1 MRRREFIA
9 GLGSAAAW
17 PLVARAQRSAT
28 PIVGFLSSASR
39 ESYAHLVSAFLQGL
53 SETGYVEGRNVEI
66 EYRWGEGQYERL
78 PALAVDLVQRRVAV
92 IAATGSANAAES
104 AKAATSTIPIV
115 FANGS
120 DPVKLGIV
128 SSLNR
133 PGGNATGISFLHN
146 SSIVSKR
153 LDMLRTLVPQATTFA
168 FLVNPDNPATQAD
181 LEDVQS
187 VPRIVGQRIIV
198 LTART
203 ENEIDAAYAT
213 LVQQRASGLLVNVD
227 AFFYSRRNHLVTLAA
242 RHALPAFYYE
252 RQYVADGGLISYGA
266 SNTDGYRQAGN
277 YVGRILKGARPT
289 DLPVLQPTKFELVIN
304 LKTAK
309 ALGLTIPETLLATA
323 DEVIQ

>member
-1 MRRREFIA
+1 MATSSSTRR
-9 GLGSAAAW
+9 LGSAAAW

-198 LTART
+198 LTVRT

-227 AFFYSRRNHLVTLAA
+227 AFFYSRRNQLVTLAA
-242 RHALPAFYYE
+242 RHEYSITSRYAHAGRLP
-252 RQYVADGGLISYGA
+252 
-266 SNTDGYRQAGN
+266 
-277 YVGRILKGARPT
+277 GRRKGTECVRRSGPCHLSPT
-289 DLPVLQPTKFELVIN
+289 G
-304 LKTAK
+304 K
-309 ALGLTIPETLLATA
+309 AHHGPPDAP
-323 DEVIQ
+323 

>member
-1 MRRREFIA
+1 MATSSSTRR
-9 GLGSAAAW
+9 LGSAAAW

-198 LTART
+198 LTVRT

-227 AFFYSRRNHLVTLAA
+227 AFFYSRRNQLVTLAA

-252 RQYVADGGLISYGA
+252 RRYVADGGLISYGA

-277 YVGRILKGARPT
+277 YVGRILKGARPA
-289 DLPVLQPTKFELVIN
+289 DLPVVQPTKFELVIN

>member
-1 MRRREFIA
+1 MRRREFI
-9 GLGSAAAW
+9 LGSAAAW

-120 DPVKLGIV
+120 DPVKLGFV

-198 LTART
+198 LTVRT

-227 AFFYSRRNHLVTLAA
+227 AFFYSRRNQLVTLAA

-252 RQYVADGGLISYGA
+252 RRYVADGGLISYGA

-277 YVGRILKGARPT
+277 YVGRILKGARPA

>member
-1 MRRREFIA
+1 MATSSSTRR
-9 GLGSAAAW
+9 LGSAAAW

-120 DPVKLGIV
+120 DPVKLGFV

-187 VPRIVGQRIIV
+187 APRIVGQRIIV
-198 LTART
+198 LTVRT

-227 AFFYSRRNHLVTLAA
+227 AFFYSRRNQLVTLAA

-252 RQYVADGGLISYGA
+252 RRYVADGGLISYGA

-277 YVGRILKGARPT
+277 YVGRILKGARPA

>member
-1 MRRREFIA
+1 MKRREFIA

-198 LTART
+198 LTVRT

-227 AFFYSRRNHLVTLAA
+227 AFFYSRRNQLVTLAA

-277 YVGRILKGARPT
+277 YVGRILKGARPA